1 MKRQIIKITETKL
14 KKVLDTLIKEEKE
27 KTKKPEKKLK

>member
-1 MKRQIIKITETKL
+1 MKRQIIKITEAKL

-27 KTKKPEKKLK
+27 KPKTEKKKK

>member
-27 KTKKPEKKLK
+27 KTNKPKKK